1 MESPILT
8 RFTLFTVTSLFVT
21 TATAAPFDSPGWLK
35 EITPKKG
42 FDMQSEI
49 QCYTLPYGAIGFV
62 SHILTYYTI
71 AMLSA
76 GRSPMKPWKK
86 LKAPKWDMFLGVIS
100 LVIGT
105 LITAFTIYRCRQRWQ
120 FLLIAVWKSTLSVSL
135 GALGVSASRET
146 RRIAKLKES
155 METAQLLLPKG
166 DSYDSALKPRY
177 RTILWWMLLY
187 VLGIFVGL
195 TGLISLVINSWGQRI
210 KVVVLASEIF
220 GGIII
225 GLGGLAAVLAVI
237 FYHVD
242 RADKLSSDE
251 QRRKRRRLK
260 FLGGG
265 ALVVFGVL
273 LVVCGFLAALYSD
286 WVLAGLAGNLIG
298 VPSKDNSALYY
309 AYFAAKRLPFF
320 SI

>member
-1 MESPILT
+1 MKSPILT
-8 RFTLFTVTSLFVT
+8 RFTLFTVTSLILS
-21 TATAAPFDSPGWLK
+21 TATAAPFDAPGWLK
-35 EITPKKG
+35 EMTPKKG

-71 AMLSA
+71 VMLSA
-76 GRSPMKPWKK
+76 GLSPLRPWKK
-86 LKAPKWDMFLGVIS
+86 LKAPKWDMFLGVVG
-100 LVIGT
+100 LLIGT
-105 LITAFTIYRCRQRWQ
+105 LITVLTIYRCRQRWQ

-146 RRIAKLKES
+146 RRIANE
-155 METAQLLLPKG
+155 
-166 DSYDSALKPRY
+166 SYDSALKPQY
-177 RTILWWMLLY
+177 RAILWWMILY

-195 TGLISLVINSWGQRI
+195 TGLISLVINSWGERI
-210 KVVVLASEIF
+210 RIVILASEIF
-220 GGIII
+220 GGITI
-225 GLGGLAAVLAVI
+225 GVGGLAGVLAVV
-237 FYHVD
+237 FYYLD
-242 RADKLSSDE
+242 KADEQSSDA
-251 QRRKRRRLK
+251 QRRKRRGLK

-273 LVVCGFLAALYSD
+273 LVACGFLAALYSD